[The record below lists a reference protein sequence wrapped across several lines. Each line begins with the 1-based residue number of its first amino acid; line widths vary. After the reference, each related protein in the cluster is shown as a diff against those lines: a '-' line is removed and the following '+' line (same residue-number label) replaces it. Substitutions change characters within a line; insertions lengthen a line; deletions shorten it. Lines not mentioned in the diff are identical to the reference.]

1 MKNRGVLL
9 AFLALLIPA
18 LHGCVPGLIDDRR
31 TSATQLEDSGIERKI
46 GNRVEEKF
54 GTEVHL
60 DIVSYNR
67 YVVLMGEAP
76 TQQAKDEIGALALG
90 VENVRNVQNEIVVGP
105 ATSSGTRAND
115 AYLTSK
121 VKTRLAT
128 ASKVGPSRIKVVTEG
143 SVVYLMGLVTH
154 KEGDE
159 AAEVASK
166 TGGVQKVVTMFEY
179 TD

>member
-9 AFLALLIPA
+9 AFLVLLIPA

-67 YVVLMGEAP
+67 YVLLMGEVP
-76 TQQAKDEIGALALG
+76 TQQAKDEIGTLALG
-90 VENVRNVQNEIVVGP
+90 VQNVRNVQNEMVVGP
-105 ATSSGTRAND
+105 ATSSATRAND

-121 VKTRLAT
+121 VKTHFAT
-128 ASKVGPSRIKVVTEG
+128 TSEVNPAHIKVVTED

-154 KEGDE
+154 QEADE
-159 AAEVASK
+159 AAKIAST
-166 TGGVQKVVTMFEY
+166 TGGVQKVVKMFEY

>member
-1 MKNRGVLL
+1 MRNRRSLLVYLAVLI
-9 AFLALLIPA
+9 AALQ
-18 LHGCVPGLIDDRR
+18 GCIPGLIDDRR
-31 TSATQLEDSGIERKI
+31 TSATQIEDSGIERKI
-46 GNRVEEKF
+46 GNRIEEKF
-54 GTEVHL
+54 GTEVHY
-60 DIVSYNR
+60 DVVSFNR

-76 TQQAKDEIGALALG
+76 TQQAKDDIGALALG
-90 VENVRNVQNEIVVGP
+90 VQNVRNVQNEMVVGP

-128 ASKVGPSRIKVVTEG
+128 ASKVSPARIKIVTED

-154 KEGDE
+154 AEADE
-159 AAEVASK
+159 AAEISST
-166 TGGVQKVVTMFEY
+166 TGGVRKVVKVFEY

>member
-9 AFLALLIPA
+9 AFLVLLIPA

-76 TQQAKDEIGALALG
+76 TQRAKDEIGALALG

>member
-1 MKNRGVLL
+1 MKRGLLL
-9 AFLALLIPA
+9 AFLAVLIHA
-18 LHGCVPGLIDDRR
+18 LQGCVPGLIDDRR
-31 TSATQLEDSGIERKI
+31 TSGAQIEDNSIERKI
-46 GNRVEEKF
+46 GNRIEEKF

-60 DIVSYNR
+60 DVTSYNR

-76 TQQAKDEIGALALG
+76 SQKVKDEIGTLALG
-90 VENVRNVQNEIVVGP
+90 VENVRNVQNEITIGP
-105 ATSSGTRAND
+105 VTSSATRAND

-128 ASKVGPSRIKVVTEG
+128 ASKVNPSHIKVVTED

-154 KEGDE
+154 KEADE
-159 AAEVASK
+159 ATEIAST
-166 TGGVQKVVTMFEY
+166 TGGVRKVVKVFEY